1 MKRWIVTI
9 IIFVIAIGSYSII
22 FRPKGILDQITLSNQ
37 IKSLKIEIDSLKNEL
52 HSTQEQVKKLK
63 NDSLYM
69 ETIVRTKL
77 GMSRKGEKVF
87 RFIPHESK
95 STKLQSEQSD

>member
-1 MKRWIVTI
+1 MKRWIVVI
-9 IIFVIAIGSYSII
+9 IIFVIAIGSYSVV

-37 IKSLKIEIDSLKNEL
+37 LKTLKIEIDSLKYEL
-52 HSTQEQVKKLK
+52 RSTQEQVKKLK

-77 GMSRKGEKVF
+77 GMSRQGEKVF
-87 RFIPHESK
+87 RFIPQEAK
-95 STKLQSEQSD
+95 STKTQSVDLK